1 MAKKDQPLGFDILE
15 RADELFEGVSDL
27 TLLVLKAHLLL
38 EEELYNQLR
47 QLFPNPAQYDRLNLR
62 FYQNII
68 LARALCIRRT
78 DIGEPIAYVEQCFDA
93 LEALNTFRNRLAHNL
108 EPEDLQQL
116 LDKLQLTA
124 PEPLSINDPHL
135 VTKLNVPL
143 GFLLQFVSSLVPM
156 STFDLA
162 IHPFISPT
170 PC

>member
-1 MAKKDQPLGFDILE
+1 MVKKDPPLGFDILE

-27 TLLVLKAHLLL
+27 TLLILKAHLLL

-68 LARALCIRRT
+68 LARALCVRRT
-78 DIGEPIAYVEQCFDA
+78 DDGDPIQHEGECFDA

-116 LDKLQLTA
+116 LDKLRLTA
-124 PEPLSINDPHL
+124 PEPLSIEDPQL

-143 GFLLQFVSSLVPM
+143 GFLLQFVSSLVAM
-156 STFDLA
+156 SRFDIA
-162 IHPFISPT
+162 IHPLI
-170 PC
+170 